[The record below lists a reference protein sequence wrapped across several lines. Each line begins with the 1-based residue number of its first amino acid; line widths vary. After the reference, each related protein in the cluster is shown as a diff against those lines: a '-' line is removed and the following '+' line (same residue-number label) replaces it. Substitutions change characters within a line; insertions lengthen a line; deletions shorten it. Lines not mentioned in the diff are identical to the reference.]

1 MDARMWVVALLS
13 SVLALVAGSAS
24 AQDDIDVFMAKVLE
38 RREQNRITLH
48 DYVLDERETFELV
61 GPGRLTLQSFEREF
75 TWYVREGYL
84 IRSPVRFD
92 GVEIDELRRRKFEAD
107 WLRQEKR
114 RDVRRQRQKRPLS
127 SRSILDDVELSVE
140 RLWGSKVGRELAR
153 AIAADARLWGDDFAA
168 IVAASDLILAD
179 LGGVSTVGFG
189 RTVERVRDG
198 FVMLEP
204 ERLDREEVSRMLSQV
219 IPQLTEVAQSAS
231 DAEHARLLDL
241 LELTVKFA
249 LPLPAVI
256 DALARA
262 HSVSAGSGQAA
273 RATALDRVH
282 GSLVAGLSVA
292 DTGDVRA
299 DDIVPGLQPANTVAL
314 GLQPRFVSEAY
325 FLDFEFEPGN
335 YYLSGREEWVGR
347 EVVCIEYYP
356 ERLFS
361 DDATVDEATEIND
374 DIEAGF
380 DKTSLVTL
388 WIDPSEHQIVKYPFE
403 NVGFEFMPLRWLVR
417 LDDLKASMVMS
428 QPFEGI
434 WLPEQVELT
443 GKVTLATG
451 SFDIVHLRAF
461 SEYREAEV
469 RARIRTYGQP
479 QE

>member
-13 SVLALVAGSAS
+13 SVLALVAVPVS
-24 AQDDIDVFMAKVLE
+24 AQDDIDAFMAKVLE

-61 GPGRLTLQSFEREF
+61 GPSRLTLQSFEREF

-127 SRSILDDVELSVE
+127 RRTILDDVELSVE

-153 AIAADARLWGDDFAA
+153 AIAADAQLWGDDFAA
-168 IVAASDLILAD
+168 IVAASDRILAD
-179 LGGVSTVGFG
+179 LGGISTVGFG

-198 FVMLEP
+198 FVMLET

-219 IPQLTEVAQSAS
+219 IPQLTEVVHSAS
-231 DAEHARLLDL
+231 DAEHARLLEL

-249 LPLPAVI
+249 LPLPVVI
-256 DALARA
+256 DALAQA

-282 GSLVAGLSVA
+282 GSLVAGLSAA

-299 DDIVPGLQPANTVAL
+299 DDIVPDLQPANTVGL

-335 YYLSGREEWVGR
+335 YYLSGREEWVGG
-347 EVVCIEYYP
+347 EVVRIEYYP
-356 ERLFS
+356 EHLFS
-361 DDATVDEATEIND
+361 DDSTGAEATEIND

-388 WIDPSEHQIVKYPFE
+388 WIDPSEHQIVKYTFE

-443 GKVTLATG
+443 GKMTLATG

-469 RARIRTYGQP
+469 RARIRTYGP
-479 QE
+479 SQE